1 MSRGFV
7 TGLLILLLLLT
18 AGCSSNGSRTL
29 FYPDHYTVRRG
40 DTLYSIAWRFNLDHK
55 ELARW
60 NGIGPPYTIYP
71 GQRLVMQPGRARQTA
86 SATTNNTGSVSA
98 TAPTTTRSTS
108 TPTRPQATTAQR
120 APRASTPPPTSTPS
134 GPAPTAWLW
143 PTEGEILR
151 HYSEDSAGKKG
162 IDIGGRVGQP
172 VVATA
177 AGTVVYS
184 GSGLLGYGQLIIIN
198 HNKNYLSAYA
208 HNSILL
214 VKEGDVVE
222 AGQKIAELGST
233 GTDRPMLHFE
243 IRRDGKPVDPL
254 RYLPRR

>member
-1 MSRGFV
+1 MKRSSAILL
-7 TGLLILLLLLT
+7 GLILILLL
-18 AGCSSNGSRTL
+18 AGCSTGGSRPFL
-29 FYPDHYTVRRG
+29 YPDHYTVRKG
-40 DTLYSIAWRFNLDHK
+40 DTLYSIAWRFKLDHK

-71 GQRLVMQPGRARQTA
+71 GQRLVMNPMRAYAEREPAPASSRSASTSA
-86 SATTNNTGSVSA
+86 STSTTSSSATTSSTPRVTTSRPPATAA
-98 TAPTTTRSTS
+98 TAP
-108 TPTRPQATTAQR
+108 A
-120 APRASTPPPTSTPS
+120 

-143 PTEGEILR
+143 PTKGEVVR
-151 HYSEDSAGKKG
+151 KFSHNAAGKKG
-162 IDIGGRVGQP
+162 IDISGTMGQP

-177 AGTVVYS
+177 AGRVVYS

-208 HNSILL
+208 HNSSLL

-222 AGQKIAELGST
+222 AGQQIAKLGDT

-243 IRRDGKPVDPL
+243 IRRDGRPVDPL
-254 RYLPRR
+254 KYLPGR